1 MQPSHITLPNAI
13 EVKIELKSLV
23 AWQLQQFYQTGFIM
37 GLSHSKTKPMM
48 YQTEIYDFVSDSNL
62 KSWATV
68 YIHILLFIA
77 DMTCHLSLSLPIFFK
92 NFEPLCCHLTGV
104 FNPWV
109 LSFPELQLLWAHLY
123 PLVYFLSGMLLF

>member
-1 MQPSHITLPNAI
+1 MQPSHVTLPNAS

-23 AWQLQQFYQTGFIM
+23 AWQLQQFYQTGLTM
-37 GLSHSKTKPMM
+37 VLSDSKTKPMM
-48 YQTEIYDFVSDSNL
+48 YYTEIYDFVSDSNL

-68 YIHILLFIA
+68 YIHILLFIE
-77 DMTCHLSLSLPIFFK
+77 DMACHLSLSLPKIFK
-92 NFEPLCCHLTGV
+92 NFEPLCYHLTGV

-109 LSFPELQLLWAHLY
+109 LSFPGLQLLWAHLY